1 MGISTQTIKKCISKL
16 EETYFPNKNI
26 FRNGDKKSDYL
37 FRYEIK
43 GLLLLLIE
51 LECNDVFRDGKAKKD
66 GISKNSIEKIVK
78 TYDKAYTSNIL
89 SDYEQRIL
97 MTTFNGRDSLQ
108 FIKTMNAFQESL
120 TNFSLLIVKY
130 YNKMSSDFFNDVVK
144 ELDEWSLRIVRH
156 FELSD
161 ELHSQVN
168 QSIDYHL
175 DPKTMF
181 THIEDIGNLQLD
193 LKNAVVRTINI
204 LANELYSFDEEGKCS
219 RKSLP
224 EQIKRLYV
232 GPESDEY
239 TTHAKELFEQYSFSE
254 DGGKTYMSYR
264 FDEDDSYYL
273 KSIRLTLDAFLER
286 FFRNLIPNESIFGN
300 PIHQKGNTTRNR
312 DRLEDLTKL
321 YLQAYLCARF
331 VTYDIFEPT
340 CSEMLFDN
348 YDVLRE
354 QLYGIRLNGEIYKDH
369 LRKLERKIWKYMC
382 SDNNNNKM
390 YIELLNPEKWAPDI
404 NKMLSETLDE
414 FYRCAERNKVAFD
427 RESHENLKQL
437 FVETKYSYIN
447 ENAEEL
453 YETCKTMISNM
464 LAMILKIESKRT
476 ADSE

>member
-1 MGISTQTIKKCISKL
+1 MFINQTIDLTYKEVSDNQEGKSLMGISTQTIKKCISKL

-120 TNFSLLIVKY
+120 TNFSLLFVKY

-181 THIEDIGNLQLD
+181 TYIEDIGNLQLD

-264 FDEDDSYYL
+264 FDG
-273 KSIRLTLDAFLER
+273 A
-286 FFRNLIPNESIFGN
+286 
-300 PIHQKGNTTRNR
+300 
-312 DRLEDLTKL
+312 
-321 YLQAYLCARF
+321 
-331 VTYDIFEPT
+331 
-340 CSEMLFDN
+340 SEKN
-348 YDVLRE
+348 SVKN
-354 QLYGIRLNGEIYKDH
+354 Q
-369 LRKLERKIWKYMC
+369 
-382 SDNNNNKM
+382 S
-390 YIELLNPEKWAPDI
+390 
-404 NKMLSETLDE
+404 T
-414 FYRCAERNKVAFD
+414 V
-427 RESHENLKQL
+427 
-437 FVETKYSYIN
+437 V
-447 ENAEEL
+447 
-453 YETCKTMISNM
+453 
-464 LAMILKIESKRT
+464 
-476 ADSE
+476 